1 VNRDGIGRG
10 DIAAPDQQRVTATRI
25 LIAESSND
33 IRDARVLAGNARL
46 NRHQTVV
53 SPAAHLGAFAS
64 P

>member
-1 VNRDGIGRG
+1 MGLG
-10 DIAAPDQQRVTATRI
+10 AATSPRLINSGSRPPEFSSPNHRTR
-25 LIAESSND
+25 D